1 MSELPVACSLSTA
14 EVRER
19 RGAVLAPLAAA
30 VEEVKG
36 LENGLALRFAA
47 GGAILAG
54 LAELIELERRCC
66 PFLRFVLAVEA
77 GGGPL
82 WLSLTGPPG
91 TRAFLASELG
101 LPVPGED
108 GEGEGAARGADR

>member
-1 MSELPVACSLSTA
+1 MSELPVACSLGTA
-14 EVRER
+14 EMRER
-19 RGAVLAPLAAA
+19 RQAVLAPLAAA

-36 LENGLALRFAA
+36 LEDGLALRFAA

-66 PFLRFVLAVEA
+66 PFLRFVLAVEP

-101 LPVPGED
+101 LPSPIEHDVRGGEQ
-108 GEGEGAARGADR
+108 